1 MIELWLKHVRQEGLV
16 VAQTALNDTPI
27 EQTADDTEAFKSS
40 ASDFWLI
47 ARNVLEWPDSR
58 IARGAEL
65 PKAAVCRLTEMNV
78 TLTADAALIA
88 PDEPLPRLL
97 IKLLEEDEDPDKRGA
112 IDRWEGVTQ
121 QQAFERHLRESG
133 VEQGVLVTDKAIRL
147 TYAPVGETA
156 GFLEWPLDGMATTAG
171 RPMLGGLK
179 LVLGKN
185 AIWGPDA
192 SRLSGILK
200 RSREN
205 QNTVST
211 ELAEQVLG
219 ALYTLLRGFTAQ
231 FDDRVSLQEVAR
243 KNPQPLYE
251 GLLTVLL
258 RLVFILYAEDR
269 DLVPSADNADAK
281 SLYDKGYSVR
291 GLFGQLEEDA
301 AFYPDTMGDRYGAW
315 GRLLGLFK
323 LIYEGAGPNFMHAR
337 RGKLFDPAVY
347 PFLLGQYEVGDK
359 AEVLAVSDKCIHEVL
374 KQLLILGGERLSYKT
389 LDVEQIGSVY
399 ETVMGFTVERATGT
413 SIALK
418 VKPSGASKQ
427 SVPAFIDLDVLLETK
442 PANRKKLIADA
453 IDYSMTAAQ
462 DEGVRKAKSIDDLLA
477 ALDKGIDIRACPGK
491 KPVPKGTI
499 ILQPTDERRSTGSHY
514 TPRSLTAPIVRDALA
529 PVLAQLGAA
538 AAPDDVLNLKICDPA
553 MGSGAFL
560 VEACRVVGEKLQ
572 AAWSRHPELLPD
584 EARRDPQTYARREV
598 AKRCLFGVDKNSMA
612 TDLAK
617 LSLWLVTLARDEDF
631 SFLDHAL
638 KTGDS
643 LVGLNVEQIKS
654 LTWADTSVETKA
666 KKLFLFASAFDK
678 AVDKA
683 LEERRTIRTAPD
695 NVTFEIQKHHLK
707 MADKELEGVR
717 LAGDAVIGVYF
728 SEKKDKAREKALDEM
743 HRGLTLGGEAGWDK
757 ARQHRASLK
766 SGAHAL
772 QPFHWPVEFP
782 EVFAGDNPGFHSI
795 VGNPPFAGKNTVSKG
810 QREGYT
816 DWLQVI
822 SPGAHGNSDLVTHFF
837 RRAFA
842 MLRDSGTFGL
852 IATNTISQGDTRESG
867 LRHLLVEGEG
877 RIYRAT
883 RRKKWPGAAAVVVS
897 TVHMQ
902 KGATDNAPP
911 ELDGK
916 PVSRISAFLR
926 EGNEDETPAVL
937 KENEGIAF
945 QGSIILGMGFTFDDA
960 NAKKGKCEPL
970 ATMHRLI
977 AKDPKNAER
986 IKPYLGG
993 EEVNTDSEH
1002 KHHRYVIDF
1011 EDFPLRRSEKDEWIA
1026 AGDSG
1031 QSDLIRSG
1039 IVAPNYNG
1047 PVAADWPDL
1056 LEIVERLVK
1065 PERESQDRDSNRLR
1079 WWIYAEN
1086 RPGLVRCL
1094 KPLRYVFVRSL
1105 TSTNFPTFTV
1115 LKTGYVYDQTLIV
1128 WTTENHTTFGALISR
1143 GHECWARMLGATMK
1157 DDSRYNVGDCNDT
1170 FPMPT
1175 DCRAKNALQAIA
1187 CQYLRLRA
1195 DLMKKTGRG
1204 LTATYNR
1211 FHNKLDRD
1219 ADIEDLRRLHA
1230 ELDDAVL
1237 RAYQWDDLADLAN
1250 GEARPRFLKEEEEPE
1265 FAYQGRLFWPAWFRD
1280 KVLARLLELNRERA
1294 AAEAKAAKKDAGKK
1308 LKPKALQLDPEGTLL

>member
-16 VAQTALNDTPI
+16 VAQTALNDTPV

-40 ASDFWLI
+40 TSDFWSI

-65 PKAAVCRLTEMNV
+65 PGAAVRRLTEMNV

-192 SRLSGILK
+192 SRLSGVLK

-243 KNPQPLYE
+243 KNPQLLYE

-301 AFYPDTMGDRYGAW
+301 SFYPDTMGDRYGAW

-323 LIYEGAGPNFMHAR
+323 LVYEGAGRDFMHAR

-347 PFLLGQYEVGDK
+347 PFLLGQYEADDK
-359 AEVLAVSDKCIHEVL
+359 AEVLAVSDKCVHEVL

-399 ETVMGFTVERATGT
+399 ETVMGFTVERTTGT
-413 SIALK
+413 SVALK
-418 VKPSGASKQ
+418 VKPSSASKQ
-427 SVPAFIDLDVLLETK
+427 SVPAFIDLDRVLLAK
-442 PANRKKLIADA
+442 PDKRKKLIADA
-453 IDYSMTAAQ
+453 IDYSLTAAQ
-462 DEGVRKAKSIDDLLA
+462 DEGIKKATTIDDLLA

-491 KPVPKGTI
+491 KAVPAGTI

-514 TPRSLTAPIVRDALA
+514 TPRALTGPIVRDALA
-529 PVLAQLGAA
+529 PVLAQLGEAA
-538 AAPDDVLNLKICDPA
+538 TPDDVLNLKICDPA

-572 AAWSRHPELLPD
+572 AAWSHHRELLPD

-598 AKRCLFGVDKNSMA
+598 AKRCLFGVDKNPMA

-643 LVGLNVEQIKS
+643 LVGLSVEQIKG
-654 LTWADTSVETKA
+654 LTWNDPKQR
-666 KKLFLFASAFDK
+666 FLFASAFDK

-683 LEERRTIRTAPD
+683 LEERRSIRTAPD

-766 SGAHAL
+766 TGAHPL
-772 QPFHWPVEFP
+772 QSFHWPVEFP

-842 MLRDSGTFGL
+842 MLRDGGTFGL

-867 LRHLLVEGEG
+867 LRYLLVEGRG
-877 RIYRAT
+877 WIYRAT

-926 EGNEDETPAVL
+926 EGDEDETPAVL

-993 EEVNTDSEH
+993 EEVNTDPEH

-1011 EDFPLRRSEKDEWIA
+1011 EDFPLRRDDARVSWAKATEKQKAEMLRD
-1026 AGDSG
+1026 GVVPRDF
-1031 QSDLIRSG
+1031 D
-1039 IVAPNYNG
+1039 G

-1065 PERESQDRDSNRLR
+1065 PERDKDQREIRRRKWWLHGDRQPALFSALSNRQR
-1079 WWIYAEN
+1079 VAVTPRVKMHHFFAKVSVEN
-1086 RPGLVRCL
+1086 YFANTL
-1094 KPLRYVFVRSL
+1094 YVFVE
-1105 TSTNFPTFTV
+1105 V
-1115 LKTGYVYDQTLIV
+1115 
-1128 WTTENHTTFGALISR
+1128 
-1143 GHECWARMLGATMK
+1143 
-1157 DDSRYNVGDCNDT
+1157 DDSYIGVLSSRIHELWMRTFAATLGDALNYAPSDCLDT
-1170 FPMPT
+1170 FAFPNAFLGIEPT
-1175 DCRAKNALQAIA
+1175 TAKLLSERAKMMAF
-1187 CQYLRLRA
+1187 RA
-1195 DLMKKTGRG
+1195 EG
-1204 LTATYNR
+1204 LTDTYTR
-1211 FHNKLDRD
+1211 LHDSLDRE
-1219 ADIEDLRRLHA
+1219 ADIEELRRLHA
-1230 ELDDAVL
+1230 AMDDAVL
-1237 RAYQWDDLADLAN
+1237 RAYGWDDLADLAK
-1250 GEARPRFLKEEEEPE
+1250 GEAHPRFLKEEEEPE

-1294 AAEAKAAKKDAGKK
+1294 AAEANAAKTDTGKK